1 MLGVRPP
8 SMYHLVPLCTPLICQ
23 RLHVPSTVKGQ
34 VDHTISRRCAAE
46 YAPAARI
53 LCSTLPCGKADAQ
66 ARRARIGPWPR
77 RPARS
82 MRSVRPARVAAAAVA
97 ARAAIAPR
105 PRLEP
110 VLTRPAWPEQRIAQS
125 HGRQISAACSL
136 PAVPISQQPRAR
148 VNEPGDLFAKQ
159 ALTPW
164 HTPAFAGGGIG
175 CCRGCGR
182 GRQAERG
189 HHAHARQAD
198 RVPTARLATTPW
210 AMCPRTPSR
219 TPS

>member
-8 SMYHLVPLCTPLICQ
+8 SMYHREPLCTPLICQ

-53 LCSTLPCGKADAQ
+53 LARLCGMEAAAQ

-105 PRLEP
+105 PDSDLCARTP
-110 VLTRPAWPEQRIAQS
+110 IRPAWPSSARAQS
-125 HGRQISAACSL
+125 HGRQIVAACSL
-136 PAVPISQQPRAR
+136 PAVHISWQPLAR
-148 VNEPGDLFAKQ
+148 VNQQITLQ
-159 ALTPW
+159 NNLS
-164 HTPAFAGGGIG
+164 H
-175 CCRGCGR
+175 R
-182 GRQAERG
+182 
-189 HHAHARQAD
+189 
-198 RVPTARLATTPW
+198 
-210 AMCPRTPSR
+210 
-219 TPS
+219 

>member
-8 SMYHLVPLCTPLICQ
+8 SMYHREPLCTPLICQ

-53 LCSTLPCGKADAQ
+53 HVLCSTLPCGMEAAAQ

-105 PRLEP
+105 PDSDLCTRTP
-110 VLTRPAWPEQRIAQS
+110 IRPAWPSSTRAQS
-125 HGRQISAACSL
+125 HGRQIAAACSL
-136 PAVPISQQPRAR
+136 PAVHISRQPLAR
-148 VNEPGDLFAKQ
+148 VNQQISLQKN
-159 ALTPW
+159 LS
-164 HTPAFAGGGIG
+164 H
-175 CCRGCGR
+175 R
-182 GRQAERG
+182 
-189 HHAHARQAD
+189 
-198 RVPTARLATTPW
+198 
-210 AMCPRTPSR
+210 
-219 TPS
+219 